1 MNNQKIISREEWLE
15 IRKAHL
21 EKEKAFTLQKDQLS
35 RDRRELPWVRVEK
48 EYVFDGPNGKETLEQ
63 LFEGR
68 SQLIVYHFMF
78 GPNEKEGCKSC
89 SFWADNF
96 NGAIVH
102 LNHRD
107 ITMIAVSKAGLS
119 TLEEYKKR
127 MGWRFKWVSSFSN
140 DFNRDYKV
148 SFTKEEIEKGEKLY
162 NFGTVEAPHDE
173 AHGISVFYKNE
184 QGEVFHTYSTYSRG
198 LDMVNSAYQYMDL
211 VPKGRGNEEDLSYSM
226 AWVQRHDSYNY

>member
-48 EYVFDGPNGKETLEQ
+48 GYVFDGPNGKETLEE

-102 LNHRD
+102 LNQRD

-127 MGWRFKWVSSFSN
+127 MGWGFKWVSSFSN

-148 SFTKEEIEKGEKLY
+148 SFTKDEIKKGEKLY

-198 LDMVNSAYQYMDL
+198 LDIVNGAYQYMDL
-211 VPKGRGNEEDLSYSM
+211 VPKGRGNEEDLPYSM
-226 AWVQRHDSYNY
+226 AWLQRHDSYN